1 MKFLNLRLSLLAFGT
16 VAALVSTSAHAVWV
30 FGNSNTTGVT
40 SATYGATAPSTTGD
54 PNVTLTGFSATN
66 TVNTSGTITGVTGNW
81 TQQKLSSWTG
91 SGLGVVTG
99 SESSPDHAV
108 DNSGSTE
115 AVLLN
120 FGSSNVALTS
130 IGLGWISNGN
140 YNTSGQLLSSSC
152 SGTAGTNYNN
162 CLNGGAVANSSIKAD
177 ISVFRWNG
185 AAGQTPPNL
194 AGKSASSLT
203 SSGWQLVS
211 SYDMGVDQTAAY
223 SNVNTGGLT
232 SSWWLISAYNSG
244 LTGGAAVSSSIDNGK
259 DYFKLYAVA
268 GNVVAPSTGGRLP
281 EPASLAL
288 TGVALLGVA
297 GLRRRSSKATL
308 AA

>member
-1 MKFLNLRLSLLAFGT
+1 MKFLNLRLNLLAFGT
-16 VAALVSTSAHAVWV
+16 FAALVSTSAHAVWV
-30 FGNSNTTGVT
+30 FGNNPTISNQS
-40 SATYGATAPSTTGD
+40 SATYSASAPQTTGD

-66 TVNTSGTITGVTGNW
+66 TVNSSGTITGVTGNW
-81 TQQKLSSWTG
+81 TQQKLSSWSG

-108 DNSGSTE
+108 DNNGSTE

-120 FGSSNVALTS
+120 FGTSNVALTS
-130 IGLGWISNGN
+130 IGLGWISNGT
-140 YNTSGQLLSSSC
+140 TSSAC
-152 SGTAGTNYNN
+152 SGTAGTNYTK
-162 CLNGGAVANSSIKAD
+162 CLNGGSVLNPTVTAD

-194 AGKSASSLT
+194 ASKSASSLT

-223 SNVNTGGLT
+223 SNVNAGGLT

-244 LTGGAAVSSSIDNGK
+244 LTGGASAASNIDNGK

-297 GLRRRSSKATL
+297 GLRRRSKAKL

>member
-16 VAALVSTSAHAVWV
+16 VAAMVSTSAHAVWV
-30 FGNSNTTGVT
+30 FGNSTITGQT
-40 SATYGATAPSTTGD
+40 SATYSATAPSTSGD
-54 PNVTLTGFSATN
+54 PSVTLTGFSATN

-81 TQQKLSSWTG
+81 TQQKLSSWSG

-99 SESSPDHAV
+99 AESSPDHAV
-108 DNSGSTE
+108 DNNGSTE

-120 FGSSNVALTS
+120 FGTSNVALTS

-140 YNTSGQLLSSSC
+140 KDASNNLIQSYC
-152 SGTAGTNYNN
+152 TAPGGAANAT
-162 CLNGGAVANSSIKAD
+162 CLNNGSVVNSTVRAD
-177 ISVFRWNG
+177 ISLFRWVG
-185 AAGQTPPNL
+185 AQGQTPPNL
-194 AGKSASSLT
+194 TSTSASSLT

-223 SNVNTGGLT
+223 SNVNTSGLT

-244 LTGGAAVSSSIDNGK
+244 LTGGATVGTNIDNGK

-268 GNVVAPSTGGRLP
+268 GNVVSGNTGGKLP
-281 EPASLAL
+281 EPATLAL
-288 TGVALLGVA
+288 TSVALLGVA
-297 GLRRRSSKATL
+297 GLRRRSKAKL

>member
-16 VAALVSTSAHAVWV
+16 VAAMVSTSAHAVWV
-30 FGNSNTTGVT
+30 FGNSTITGQT
-40 SATYGATAPSTTGD
+40 SATYSATAPSTNGD
-54 PNVTLTGFSATN
+54 PSVTLTGFSATN
-66 TVNTSGTITGVTGNW
+66 TVNSSGTITGVTGNW
-81 TQQKLSSWTG
+81 TQQKLSSWSG

-115 AVLLN
+115 AVLLS
-120 FGSSNVALTS
+120 FGTSNVALTS

-152 SGTAGTNYNN
+152 SGTSGTNYSN
-162 CLNGGAVANSSIKAD
+162 CLNGGAVVNSTIKAD
-177 ISVFRWNG
+177 ISLFRWVG
-185 AAGQTPPNL
+185 AQGQTPPNL
-194 AGKSASSLT
+194 TSTSASSLT

-223 SNVNTGGLT
+223 SNVNASGLT

-244 LTGGAAVSSSIDNGK
+244 LTGGATVGTNIDNGK

-268 GNVVAPSTGGRLP
+268 GNVVSGNTGGKLP
-281 EPASLAL
+281 EPATLAL
-288 TGVALLGVA
+288 TSVALLGVA
-297 GLRRRSSKATL
+297 GLRRRSKAKL

>member
-16 VAALVSTSAHAVWV
+16 VAALVSTSAHAAWV
-30 FGNSNTTGVT
+30 FGNSTITGQT
-40 SATYGATAPSTTGD
+40 SATYSATAPSASGD
-54 PNVTLTGFSATN
+54 PSVTLTGFSATN
-66 TVNTSGTITGVTGNW
+66 TVNSSGTITGVTGNW
-81 TQQKLSSWTG
+81 TQQKLSSWSG

-140 YNTSGQLLSSSC
+140 YNSSGQLLSSGC
-152 SGTAGTNYNN
+152 SSTAGTNFNN
-162 CLNGGAVANSSIKAD
+162 CLNGGAVVNSTIKAD
-177 ISVFRWNG
+177 VSLFRWVG
-185 AAGQTPPNL
+185 AQGQTPPNL
-194 AGKSASSLT
+194 TSTAASSLT

-223 SNVNTGGLT
+223 SNVNGSGLT
-232 SSWWLISAYNSG
+232 PRWWLISAYNSG
-244 LTGGAAVSSSIDNGK
+244 LTGGATAGANIDNGK

-268 GNVVAPSTGGRLP
+268 GNVVAGNTGGKIP

-288 TGVALLGVA
+288 TSVALLGVA
-297 GLRRRSSKATL
+297 GLRRRSKAKL